1 MPAPPEFGDG
11 GGDVGVVE
19 VLGEIESQ
27 HLAHANAHH
36 GVAGKIKVELERVGN
51 DAQPDQRRGGV
62 GKPHERSGGAV
73 RNADD
78 VGPEGTDGVR
88 QQDFFGEAECEQ
100 GHAILD
106 LLEVVAAMSH
116 MQLGRHVPVLDDGA
130 RDELGEHDDIRAEIN
145 DVVLRFYVPAVDVDG
160 IGERLERIEADAQR
174 QGADALDGGKACP
187 QQSVGAAEH
196 KVCVF
201 EIEQHPQAAHKA
213 CQQETFAGRLAAVEP
228 FQPQTAEVVEEDE
241 SDHDGEKAHL
251 APAVKH
257 EAAQEQN
264 GIFELCRREIVQR
277 QRDGEEP
284 EQKQDGAENH
294 GVSLLFV
301 VMKKTDAADGT
312 GRRKAAYL
320 PRTLST
326 ALLRSAEHSLEAMTM
341 TTRSLSLLP
350 MTAFSTLDWAC
361 ANSA

>member
-1 MPAPPEFGDG
+1 MGPDIPLLQVLEQEQLLDGQQHKVIQAPADEIPVGTVPDAGEQLDHKQVEDLPLEALAVSAQGDIHILPEPAGKGHVPAPPEFGDG

-62 GKPHERSGGAV
+62 GKPHERGGGAV

-88 QQDFFGEAECEQ
+88 QQDFFGEAEREQ

-145 DVVLRFYVPAVDVDG
+145 DVVLRLYVPAVDVDG

-213 CQQETFAGRLAAVEP
+213 CQQEEFAGGLAAVEP

-284 EQKQDGAENH
+284 E
-294 GVSLLFV
+294 
-301 VMKKTDAADGT
+301 
-312 GRRKAAYL
+312 
-320 PRTLST
+320 
-326 ALLRSAEHSLEAMTM
+326 
-341 TTRSLSLLP
+341 
-350 MTAFSTLDWAC
+350 
-361 ANSA
+361 

>member
-1 MPAPPEFGDG
+1 
-11 GGDVGVVE
+11 
-19 VLGEIESQ
+19 
-27 HLAHANAHH
+27 
-36 GVAGKIKVELERVGN
+36 
-51 DAQPDQRRGGV
+51 
-62 GKPHERSGGAV
+62 
-73 RNADD
+73 
-78 VGPEGTDGVR
+78 
-88 QQDFFGEAECEQ
+88 
-100 GHAILD
+100 
-106 LLEVVAAMSH
+106 MSH

-145 DVVLRFYVPAVDVDG
+145 DVVLRLYVPAVDVDG

-187 QQSVGAAEH
+187 QQSVGTAEH

-284 EQKQDGAENH
+284 EQ
-294 GVSLLFV
+294 
-301 VMKKTDAADGT
+301 
-312 GRRKAAYL
+312 
-320 PRTLST
+320 
-326 ALLRSAEHSLEAMTM
+326 
-341 TTRSLSLLP
+341 
-350 MTAFSTLDWAC
+350 
-361 ANSA
+361 